1 MSVQDYEQL
10 TLFPADSPVSPSPSP
25 GSAEARR
32 TTVIS
37 GLKCSESL
45 ENCGPVGSLVR
56 MLLESSIWRSTQCSL
71 TWKKKDM
78 RGGRCLFRLAAST
91 RRTGASGAQFW
102 PTVTSFDA
110 TCGELKGREYSGTR
124 HAMKIGQAVRMF
136 PTPRSNCPTGAS
148 WAPHRQG
155 SPDLQTYAAMF
166 PTPRS
171 SDAKLTGPPGS
182 ASAEHDLKRRQLRG
196 VVLYP
201 TPTTGAGLCGGTGN
215 YQQLKALEAAGQ
227 ITPEE
232 RRSMQAGNGGQLN
245 PDWVE
250 WLMGYPIGW
259 SSV

>member
-1 MSVQDYEQL
+1 MSGQDYEQL
-10 TLFPADSPVSPSPSP
+10 TLFPADSPASPSPLP
-25 GSAEARR
+25 GSVEARR
-32 TTVIS
+32 MTVTS

-78 RGGRCLFRLAAST
+78 RGGRCLYRLAAST
-91 RRTGASGAQFW
+91 RRTGASAAQFW

-110 TCGELKGREYSGTR
+110 TCGELKGREYTGTQ
-124 HAMKIGQAVRMF
+124 HAMKIGQAVRML
-136 PTPRSNCPTGAS
+136 PTPRANCSTGAS

-155 SPDLQTYAAMF
+155 APDLQTYAAMF
-166 PTPRS
+166 PPPRS

-201 TPTTGAGLCGGTGN
+201 TPTTERLCGGSHAAAR
-215 YQQLKALEAAGQ
+215 LKEMEAAGQ

>member
-1 MSVQDYEQL
+1 MSGQDYEQL
-10 TLFPADSPVSPSPSP
+10 TLFPADSPASPSPLP
-25 GSAEARR
+25 GSVEARR
-32 TTVIS
+32 MTVTS

-78 RGGRCLFRLAAST
+78 RGGRCLYRLAAST
-91 RRTGASGAQFW
+91 RRTGASAAQFW

-110 TCGELKGREYSGTR
+110 TCGELKGREYTGTR
-124 HAMKIGQAVRMF
+124 HAMKIGQAVRI
-136 PTPRSNCPTGAS
+136 
-148 WAPHRQG
+148 
-155 SPDLQTYAAMF
+155 F

-201 TPTTGAGLCGGTGN
+201 TPTTERLCGGSHAAAR
-215 YQQLKALEAAGQ
+215 LKEMEAAGQ